1 MPTARN
7 NESRPLAEISGECFM
22 LIQQLRL
29 ARNVEDGQRLRS
41 KTLEVLA
48 RLERE
53 ARDAGFD
60 SETCRNAKF
69 PLVAFLDEAVTG
81 LSFLDK
87 DVWLANPLQSELFGT
102 NSAGEEFFRR
112 LEELRR
118 RPHEN
123 LAVLEIYYLCLVLG
137 FKGKYHLD
145 NPEGLRQLIEET
157 KADIFRTKER
167 RFHLP
172 LSPHGTP
179 EEKIGEMVT
188 RNVPGWLVAAAAGGI
203 SVLVFLVLSWLI
215 SGTADSV
222 KMLIETAG

>member
-1 MPTARN
+1 MSAPKNFEA
-7 NESRPLAEISGECFM
+7 RPLAEIAGECLM

-29 ARNVEDGQRLRS
+29 AKNVEDGQRLRR

-48 RLERE
+48 HMERQ

-60 SETCRNAKF
+60 SETCRSAKF

-81 LSFLDK
+81 LSFQDK
-87 DVWLANPLQSELFGT
+87 EAWLANPLQSELFGL
-102 NSAGEEFFRR
+102 NSAGEDFFRK

-118 RPHEN
+118 RPQEN
-123 LAVLEIYYLCLVLG
+123 LPVLEVFYLCLVLG

-157 KADIFRTKER
+157 KTDILRTKER

-172 LSPHGTP
+172 LSPRGTP
-179 EEKIGEMVT
+179 EEKIGEVVT
-188 RNVPGWLVAAAAGGI
+188 RNLPGWLVAAAAGGV

-215 SGTADSV
+215 SGAADTV
-222 KMLIETAG
+222 KALIETAG